1 MIPII
6 LSFSISVSVF
16 SIVLCLL
23 SLKTIKDIKN
33 SEAMLK
39 SDYPNIT
46 DYLRT
51 IYFVNNIN
59 GEYKIQNQGECIE
72 LLWYK
77 DITNDCKIEFDM
89 FFNNRDESLI
99 DYKIRLIEL

>member
-6 LSFSISVSVF
+6 LSFSISVSVSIF
-16 SIVLCLL
+16 SIVLC
-23 SLKTIKDIKN
+23 IKDINN

-39 SDYPNIT
+39 SDYPIIT

>member
-6 LSFSISVSVF
+6 LSFSISVSVP
-16 SIVLCLL
+16 SLLLCLL
-23 SLKTIKDIKN
+23 SLKTITHIQN

-39 SDYPNIT
+39 SDSPIIT

-59 GEYKIQNQGECIE
+59 GEYKIHNQGECIE

-77 DITNDCKIEFDM
+77 DITNNCKIEFDM

>member
-6 LSFSISVSVF
+6 ISFSISVSVSVF
-16 SIVLCLL
+16 SIVLC
-23 SLKTIKDIKN
+23 IKDIKN
-33 SEAMLK
+33 SEARLK
-39 SDYPNIT
+39 SDYPIIT